1 MKISFI
7 IPSYNEEKHIGQ
19 CLDSITRETSKY
31 NHKTEIIVVN
41 NASTDNTARIASS
54 FSGVR
59 VVDEP
64 HKGVIYAR
72 QKGFELSSG
81 DFIVNFDADSIMPD
95 GWLAIAMEEFDK
107 CPNLVALSGPVVY
120 YDLPAKLNRLVR
132 WYYYIGCVSS
142 ALNRFFFKSGPMLQL
157 GGVMI
162 KRTALEQIGGYNALF
177 EFYGDDTDLACRLY
191 KIGKVKFK
199 FKLAF
204 YSSGRRILREG
215 AWTMA
220 MRYGLNYFHATFF
233 SKPFT
238 KDHIDVRL
246 HQKD

>member
-7 IPSYNEEKHIGQ
+7 IPAHNEEKHISQ
-19 CLDSITRETSKY
+19 CLDSILRETSKY
-31 NHKTEIIVVN
+31 HHKTEIIVVN
-41 NASTDNTARIASS
+41 NASTDNTAHIASS
-54 FSGVR
+54 FPGV
-59 VVDEP
+59 VVVNEP

-72 QKGFELSSG
+72 QKGFEISSG
-81 DFIVNFDADSIMPD
+81 NYVVNFDADSIMPN
-95 GWLAIAMEEFDK
+95 GWLAIALEEFGK
-107 CPNLVALSGPVVY
+107 HQNLVAISGPVVY
-120 YDLPAKLNRLVR
+120 YDLSARLNRLVR

-142 ALNRFFFKSGPMLQL
+142 AMNRFFFKSGPMLQL

-162 KRTALEQIGGYNALF
+162 KRTALEQIGGYNSLF

-204 YSSGRRILREG
+204 FSSGRRIVHEG
-215 AWTMA
+215 VWTMA
-220 MRYGLNYFHATFF
+220 ARYCLNYFYATFL
-233 SKPFT
+233 SKPCT
-238 KDHIDVRL
+238 KNHVDIRL